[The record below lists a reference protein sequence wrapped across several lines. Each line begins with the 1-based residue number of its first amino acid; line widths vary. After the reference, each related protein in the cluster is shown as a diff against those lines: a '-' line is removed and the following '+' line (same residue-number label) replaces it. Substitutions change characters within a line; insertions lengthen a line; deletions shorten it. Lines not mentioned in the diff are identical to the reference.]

1 MKTPNGY
8 MKIPND
14 CRPNREFKVISLYEG
29 TDIELPK
36 RETYFSAGYDL
47 RSAETVV
54 VGAGETVLVPTGLK
68 VLLPDDEFL
77 AIYPRSSLAGRY
89 GITLANCVGVVDS
102 DYYDNED
109 NEGHIQV
116 LLKNTTATDYVVKKG
131 DKIAQGI
138 FQEYKRVTNDCPR
151 GPRKGGFGSTGK

>member
-1 MKTPNGY
+1 M
-8 MKIPND
+8 
-14 CRPNREFKVISLYEG
+14 
-29 TDIELPK
+29 
-36 RETYFSAGYDL
+36 
-47 RSAETVV
+47 V
-54 VGAGETVLVPTGLK
+54 VGAGETVLIPTGLK

-77 AIYPRSSLAGRY
+77 AIYPRSSLAGKY

-102 DYYDNED
+102 DYYNNED

-116 LLKNTTATDYVVKKG
+116 LLKNTTTTDYVVKKG

-138 FQEYKRVTNDCPR
+138 FQEYKRVANDCPR

>member
-8 MKIPND
+8 MEIPND

-54 VGAGETVLVPTGLK
+54 VGAGETVLIPTGVKAYMRDNEAL
-68 VLLPDDEFL
+68 FL
-77 AIYPRSSLAGRY
+77 YDRSSNPRKQGVVL
-89 GITLANCVGVVDS
+89 INSVGVIDK
-102 DYYDNED
+102 DYYNNED

-138 FQEYKRVTNDCPR
+138 FQEYKRVANDFPR